1 MGSAL
6 ALSVSPQRREGSIVE
21 QIGDTP
27 LLRLGNIGSE
37 IEGVEIHVK
46 AEFMNPGG
54 SIKDRAALNMILT
67 AERNGALTPGK
78 VILDASSGNTAI
90 AYAMIG
96 AARGYRTKMCIPR
109 NASQER
115 KRTLEAYG
123 VELVITDPA
132 AGSDGA
138 ILRCRE
144 IYKENPAPYFYA
156 DQYSN
161 PANWKAHFNGT
172 GLEILRQTDRRL
184 THFVAILGTS
194 GTFTGVTRRLRL
206 SAPRAQCISVQ
217 PPSGFHGIEGA
228 KNMDAAVV
236 RPGIYDDRMADRNL
250 FVETEEA
257 QRMTRRLARE
267 EGLLVG
273 ISSGANVAA
282 AVNLARE
289 LASQGQ
295 QGYIVTVLC
304 DGGGRYL
311 SEGFWNDSD

>member
-206 SAPRAQCISVQ
+206 SVPRVQCISVQ

-228 KNMDAAVV
+228 KNMYAAVV

>member
-1 MGSAL
+1 MGSVPAL
-6 ALSVSPQRREGSIVE
+6 QVSPQGREGSIVD
-21 QIGDTP
+21 QVGDTP

-37 IEGVEIHVK
+37 FEGVEIRVK

-96 AARGYRTKMCIPR
+96 AARGYRTKICIPR
-109 NASQER
+109 NVSPER

-123 VELVITDPA
+123 AELVITDPA

-144 IYKENPAPYFYA
+144 IYKENPEPYFYA
-156 DQYSN
+156 DQYNN

-172 GLEILRQTDRRL
+172 GLEILRQTGRRL
-184 THFVAILGTS
+184 THFVAVLGTS
-194 GTFTGVTRRLRL
+194 GTFTGVTRRLKL
-206 SAPRAQCISVQ
+206 SVPRVQCISVQ

-236 RPGIYDDRMADRNL
+236 RPGIYDVGLADRNL

-282 AVNLARE
+282 SVNLARE
-289 LASQGQ
+289 LASQAQ

-311 SEGFWNDSD
+311 SEGFWSDSD